1 MLSDFCLPFIF
12 HKCGI
17 YKCTCGENT
26 KNCFCLPVLR
36 VAVFGSWWPKRRRL
50 YAYGLGA
57 YYWIKHNQFFLLFL
71 FVFQIPIKNRNTT
84 QLMVALYGLN
94 LAKKRDQ
101 LSEKPVS
108 VAATGHHSCS
118 PVTTCKNHL
127 RNVFYVKYFCSA
139 TRSVKRAKTS
149 EDMRK

>member
-1 MLSDFCLPFIF
+1 MYMWRKHEKLLLFTRS
-12 HKCGI
+12 
-17 YKCTCGENT
+17 TS
-26 KNCFCLPVLR
+26 
-36 VAVFGSWWPKRRRL
+36 GSVWIMMTQKKTIKI

-118 PVTTCKNHL
+118 PVTTCKNH
-127 RNVFYVKYFCSA
+127 V
-139 TRSVKRAKTS
+139 
-149 EDMRK
+149 RKIPL